1 MSNYKTEFPDF
12 DNELS
17 LPEGWIDTSW
27 HNDVSPSFEKQFGD
41 VTYKIWCDYKDPDR
55 REVGGE
61 QFTACFSVDIEN
73 ELVFICIGE
82 FNTLQKALDFVNKE
96 ATA

>member
-17 LPEGWIDTSW
+17 FPEGWVDSSW

-41 VTYKIWCDYKDPDR
+41 ITYKLWCDYKDPDR
-55 REVGGE
+55 REVGGK
-61 QFTACFSVDIEN
+61 QFTVAVYDQN
-73 ELVFICIGE
+73 EFEELQDLAE
-82 FNTLQKALDFVNKE
+82 FDTLQESLDFVNKE
-96 ATA
+96 TKQ